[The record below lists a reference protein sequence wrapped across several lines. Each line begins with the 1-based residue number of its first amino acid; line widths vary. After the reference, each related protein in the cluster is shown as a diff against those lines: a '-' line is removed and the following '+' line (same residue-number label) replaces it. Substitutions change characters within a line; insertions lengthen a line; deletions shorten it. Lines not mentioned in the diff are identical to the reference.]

1 MMNDKYVRLYL
12 RKLFLVSLDL
22 IEKNKFDR
30 LFIKVVRIFLEEIG
44 NDFGDDFSFYNQ
56 EDFSKVNSDD
66 MVLKEF
72 EFYFLEDILKKIDNF
87 SFVVKEFFRLIKEE
101 ERVDRKWFGV
111 RKEKFFVLYQGG
123 FQEYVILFIKDIRY
137 KGVSG
142 EENIEVKVDLYVR
155 NDLEE

>member
-1 MMNDKYVRLYL
+1 
-12 RKLFLVSLDL
+12 
-22 IEKNKFDR
+22 
-30 LFIKVVRIFLEEIG
+30 
-44 NDFGDDFSFYNQ
+44 
-56 EDFSKVNSDD
+56 

-87 SFVVKEFFRLIKEE
+87 SFVVKKFFRLIKEE